1 MNLIIAQLLFL
12 CSKKG
17 RLNQIKE
24 IGLMKTYRFYIGNEE
39 KYLNNDQELIKDLI
53 NICDFTEKYQ
63 NNNHYTKYVLKKNYT
78 FIQNGMTN
86 QKHCDELPDKLV
98 SNLGA
103 SLMKSDIIKIAN
115 SYFKCE
121 FSAVNL
127 RSWIFYPQK
136 DNKDDHIHK
145 HFDTGFPKGT
155 LKIMFYKG
163 NFIKQPALT
172 IFSKHQKFNVDGKNP
187 IVLFESNRLLHGALA
202 PKNKVRP
209 TVELTLTPRFSGE
222 AIVQQ
227 AGFQAGAPINPFK
240 SITEEPHTLR
250 S

>member
-1 MNLIIAQLLFL
+1 
-12 CSKKG
+12 
-17 RLNQIKE
+17 
-24 IGLMKTYRFYIGNEE
+24 
-39 KYLNNDQELIKDLI
+39 
-53 NICDFTEKYQ
+53 
-63 NNNHYTKYVLKKNYT
+63 
-78 FIQNGMTN
+78 MTN